1 MSHSFTLFKIDG
13 KVLPARTN
21 VILFKYILH
30 RFEDAI
36 GFLEVNMVRESQMKT
51 DQKNCDR
58 DPKTF
63 PDPERFDPDR
73 FSLESVQVGVKKLSS

>member
-21 VILFKYILH
+21 VILFKYVLH

-36 GFLEVNMVRESQMKT
+36 DFMEVNMGTWESPMKT

-73 FSLESVQVGVKKLSS
+73 FSLESVQVGVKR

>member
-36 GFLEVNMVRESQMKT
+36 DFMEVNMVIRESPMKT
-51 DQKNCDR
+51 DQKTLTGNLR
-58 DPKTF
+58 
-63 PDPERFDPDR
+63 
-73 FSLESVQVGVKKLSS
+73 